1 MIADRNN
8 HQRRERKQIIEDVSK
23 IVPNARFV
31 ALQYVHERGNYDNIR
46 RATRDRIMARGDN
59 HQTIHASTKGH
70 EIIEIME
77 GFMHRFE
84 PLSADTS
91 PDDGFDTIINLD
103 VLSSSRENLETVIT
117 TLYNEYPKLFR
128 DQEMPTSADMD
139 AAIAAALN
147 NYTVEIKHEIK
158 GGSTNNWQKKT
169 QPNGAPNPSHT
180 APKPKE
186 RKIEYYAV
194 QLPATR
200 VAAVL
205 DAVFRDASP
214 EQAQMYNTLRASG
227 RVQHDFHV
235 TLIHRASAG
244 QHPDIWAHLND
255 AYTRAAAP
263 TLERAYSNPDAK
275 LGLANVRLER
285 LVWDKR
291 VMAFVVR
298 LAGSQGETWPCANRT
313 AHITVGTSSPAVKP
327 KESNDLLEKWLSEGS
342 GGANGIMEV
351 AVKGSVELEGVVK
364 GVLGR

>member
-1 MIADRNN
+1 
-8 HQRRERKQIIEDVSK
+8 
-23 IVPNARFV
+23 
-31 ALQYVHERGNYDNIR
+31 
-46 RATRDRIMARGDN
+46 
-59 HQTIHASTKGH
+59 
-70 EIIEIME
+70 
-77 GFMHRFE
+77 MHRFE
-84 PLSADTS
+84 PLSPDSS
-91 PDDGFDTIINLD
+91 PDDGFDKIINLD

-117 TLYNEYPKLFR
+117 QLYNEYPKLFR
-128 DQEMPTSADMD
+128 DQEMPTAADMD

-158 GGSTNNWQKKT
+158 GGSTNNWTKKT

-180 APKPKE
+180 PAKPKE
-186 RKIEYYAV
+186 RKIEYFAV

-205 DAVFRDASP
+205 DAVFRDAPP
-214 EQAQMYNTLRASG
+214 EQAQMYNTLLASG
-227 RVQHDFHV
+227 RVQPNFHV
-235 TLIHRASAG
+235 TLIHRASSI

-255 AYTRAAAP
+255 VHTRVGTA
-263 TLERAYSNPDAK
+263 SQDGK

-298 LAGSQGETWPCANRT
+298 LAGSQGDTWPCANRT
-313 AHITVGTSSPAVKP
+313 AHVTVGTSSPAVKP

-351 AVKGSVELEGVVK
+351 AVKGNVELEGVVRA
-364 GVLGR
+364 VLGR